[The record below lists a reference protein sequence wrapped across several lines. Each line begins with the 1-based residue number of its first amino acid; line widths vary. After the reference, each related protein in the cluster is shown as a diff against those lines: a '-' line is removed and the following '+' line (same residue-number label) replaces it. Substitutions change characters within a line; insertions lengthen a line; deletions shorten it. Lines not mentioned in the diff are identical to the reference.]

1 MPSAVQGRSSR
12 MQDTRTIRTFVQ
24 DSERSSKREERTL
37 AREVDVR
44 PETSGRSSSMQS
56 ERSSKCERERTL
68 VPGRGRSSKRADVR
82 PGGRSSEDA
91 RPRSGRSTHRRR
103 QQALVQEADARP
115 ARQKWTLVQPG
126 RGRSSK
132 RADVRPGGR
141 SSEDA
146 RPRSGRSSK
155 RGDARPEA
163 AGARPRSRRSSSQA
177 EVDARP
183 ARQRTFVQNAR
194 PEDRTLVQ
202 PDTRDARPCRRNERT
217 LVHARGRSSM
227 QEDVRPAEVDVRPL
241 SVSLFNAGFAC

>member
-1 MPSAVQGRSSR
+1 

-56 ERSSKCERERTL
+56 GRSSKCERERTL
-68 VPGRGRSSKRADVR
+68 VLGRGRSSSQAGAR
-82 PGGRSSEDA
+82 PRERTFVQEDA
-91 RPRSGRSTHRRR
+91 RPR
-103 QQALVQEADARP
+103 
-115 ARQKWTLVQPG
+115 TLVPEAG
-126 RGRSSK
+126 
-132 RADVRPGGR
+132 
-141 SSEDA
+141 A
-146 RPRSGRSSK
+146 RPRE
-155 RGDARPEA
+155 GDARPEA

-194 PEDRTLVQ
+194 P
-202 PDTRDARPCRRNERT
+202 NERT

-241 SVSLFNAGFAC
+241 SASREFHARA